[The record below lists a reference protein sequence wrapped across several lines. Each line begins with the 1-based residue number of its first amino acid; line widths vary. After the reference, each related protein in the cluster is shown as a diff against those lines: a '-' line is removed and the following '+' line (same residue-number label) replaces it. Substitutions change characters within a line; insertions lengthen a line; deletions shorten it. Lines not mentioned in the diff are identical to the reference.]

1 MTTTEQKLVEKLE
14 ELILR
19 FKYLFDVDL
28 GNCPDQPIITL
39 ESEIASLKQQIAEE
53 KVTDADIEAFVVG
66 YKIEPSDELTRT
78 YDEVL
83 RLGAIIGSKAM
94 RDGKIKHIK
103 NQ

>member
-19 FKYLFDVDL
+19 FKYLFDIDL

-53 KVTDADIEAFVVG
+53 AITDADIEAWAEKDYQKTAYNSYQHAF
-66 YKIEPSDELTRT
+66 IN
-78 YDEVL
+78 
-83 RLGAIIGSKAM
+83 GAKAM
-94 RDGKIKHIK
+94 RNGNIKHIK

>member
-1 MTTTEQKLVEKLE
+1 MIQTERKLVEKLE
-14 ELILR
+14 ELIKLYER
-19 FKYLFDVDL
+19 IFQTDTLSLPKCDK
-28 GNCPDQPIITL
+28 II
-39 ESEIASLKQQIAEE
+39 SEIASLKQQIAEE
-53 KVTDADIEAFVVG
+53 EITDADIEAFVVG